1 MEVKYNIKIV
11 WYIVSVHL
19 CICAKETFLK
29 HPFDFKGLKQ
39 CLLCSDKICQCVHG
53 NITACLLSNNMASI
67 KNLVMQAQFFL
78 VKFLA
83 HLPLLWYSLTM
94 ENSKAKT
101 IVSVFIEIVK
111 QPQSS

>member
-19 CICAKETFLK
+19 CICAKETFRK
-29 HPFDFKGLKQ
+29 HPLDFKGLKQ

-83 HLPLLWYSLTM
+83 HLPLLWCS
-94 ENSKAKT
+94 
-101 IVSVFIEIVK
+101 
-111 QPQSS
+111 